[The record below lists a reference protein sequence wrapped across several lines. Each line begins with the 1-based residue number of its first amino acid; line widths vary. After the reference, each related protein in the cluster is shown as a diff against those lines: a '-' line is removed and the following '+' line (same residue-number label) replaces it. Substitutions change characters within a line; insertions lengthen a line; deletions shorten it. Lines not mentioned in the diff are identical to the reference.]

1 MTQHSKDPDALGAR
15 DSDERISL
23 SDVDELDAEE
33 IQAVGTPSST
43 PPPPPREALQHVV
56 VPRLAPLSSDSLA
69 PPRVPPSDP
78 PPDPEVTATR
88 SERRVRARREEDEAD
103 DRDVVDIRWVLAAA
117 VLLAVVIGTWTLARR
132 GEPRL
137 SAPTT
142 TDRVAVTLSGVPSG
156 ARVELD
162 GRPVTDRELT
172 VRSGVRHAVEVHAE
186 GHETWRQVF
195 ITRGQLELVV
205 QLEAS
210 EPSQPVATV
219 PAGEV
224 PPDVELPLEP
234 AAAEPPA
241 EPPPAERPPAER
253 PTPPPTPREPRTTT
267 SVSSMSTST
276 ATSTPR
282 TSTMRSTH
290 TLVRDPGF

>member
-1 MTQHSKDPDALGAR
+1 MTQHSKDPGAR

-33 IQAVGTPSST
+33 IQAVGSPSST
-43 PPPPPREALQHVV
+43 PPPPPKEALQHVV

-69 PPRVPPSDP
+69 PPRVPASDP

-137 SAPTT
+137 VAPAD

-162 GRPVTDRELT
+162 GRPVTERELT

-186 GHETWRQVF
+186 GRETWRQVF

-205 QLEAS
+205 QLEAAA
-210 EPSQPVATV
+210 PAAPVPTV
-219 PAGEV
+219 PVG
-224 PPDVELPLEP
+224 ELPPVVDAAEEP
-234 AAAEPPA
+234 MAEDPPATTPPAAEPA
-241 EPPPAERPPAER
+241 VAER
-253 PTPPPTPREPRTTT
+253 PTPPPATPREPRTTT
-267 SVSSMSTST
+267 TAMSTST
-276 ATSTPR
+276 PSTPR
-282 TSTMRSTH
+282 TTTGTMRSTH

>member
-1 MTQHSKDPDALGAR
+1 VTQHSKDPGAR

-33 IQAVGTPSST
+33 IQAVGSPSST
-43 PPPPPREALQHVV
+43 PPPPPKEALQHVV

-69 PPRVPPSDP
+69 PPRVPASDP

-132 GEPRL
+132 GEPRVAA
-137 SAPTT
+137 SAN
-142 TDRVAVTLSGVPSG
+142 TDRVTVTLSGVPSG

-162 GRPVTDRELT
+162 GRPVTERELT

-186 GHETWRQVF
+186 GRETWRQVF

-205 QLEAS
+205 QLEAA
-210 EPSQPVATV
+210 QPAATVATV
-219 PAGEV
+219 PVG
-224 PPDVELPLEP
+224 ELPPEVDTPEEP
-234 AAAEPPA
+234 LAEDPPA
-241 EPPPAERPPAER
+241 NEPVVAERPA
-253 PTPPPTPREPRTTT
+253 PPPTTPREPRSTTT
-267 SVSSMSTST
+267 ATTMSTST
-276 ATSTPR
+276 TPSTPHTSTT